1 MRNDLKPKQINVF
14 YGCEE
19 IEDGFDISM
28 FNIYNYSTI
37 ATYINYNCK
46 LKCCQNYNKK
56 CFIIKLDSEF
66 DVKISI
72 QFICEFNVLICWGK
86 CF

>member
-1 MRNDLKPKQINVF
+1 MIKWGTTLNPKQVSIF

-37 ATYINYNCK
+37 TTYINYDCK
-46 LKCCQNYNKK
+46 SKCCQNYNKK
-56 CFIIKLDSEF
+56 WFITKVDSEF
-66 DVKISI
+66 EVKIYI
-72 QFICEFNVLICWGK
+72 
-86 CF
+86 